1 MIIPELLFKVVL
13 ESKFP
18 MLFKIVVIF
27 ETDSFFMIIK
37 NLFFRYL
44 AILNSRFSSF
54 NLSFKNFEIKIKR
67 LFEIRLL

>member
-27 ETDSFFMIIK
+27 ETDSF
-37 NLFFRYL
+37 Y
-44 AILNSRFSSF
+44 
-54 NLSFKNFEIKIKR
+54 LSFKNFEIKIKR